1 MMVPVT
7 ELEIREL
14 GEVADLAAVA
24 RLFESLWGGKPVSAE
39 LLRAMAVAGNYV
51 AGAYEA
57 DELLG
62 ACFGF
67 LGETGLHSHIAG
79 VASHGLGRGVG
90 YALKQHQRR
99 WALDRGLGTI
109 SWTYDPLVRRN
120 AHFNLTKLGAR
131 PVSYIPDFYGRMN
144 DSINGADETDRLL
157 VAWDLSSPRRTVEP
171 VDAATALTVG
181 DDGGPAAGC
190 LDGPVLRVAVPPDI
204 EAMRRADP
212 ALARS
217 WRIALRE
224 VLQELMVDGE
234 VVGFDRAGWYLIAR
248 ERK

>member
-1 MMVPVT
+1 MT

-24 RLFESLWGGKPVSAE
+24 RLFDSIWGGKPVSVE
-39 LLRAMAVAGNYV
+39 LLRAMAVAGNYI

-57 DELLG
+57 DKLLG

-120 AHFNLTKLGAR
+120 GHFNLTKLGAR

-144 DSINGADETDRLL
+144 DSINGSDETDRLL
-157 VAWDLSSPRRTVEP
+157 VAWDLNTPQRTIEP
-171 VDAATALTVG
+171 AGATTALSVG
-181 DDGGPAAGC
+181 DDGGPVAGGV
-190 LDGPVLRVAVPPDI
+190 DGSVLRVAVPPDI
-204 EAMRRADP
+204 EALRRTDP

-217 WRIALRE
+217 WRVALRE
-224 VLQELMVDGE
+224 VLQGLMVDGE
-234 VVGFDRAGWYLIAR
+234 VVGFDRAGWYLIVR